1 MIADRAG
8 FVPRFV
14 LSRILTRNWGSVLE
28 AQSWKKGEGDER
40 AVEVDGTHS
49 EKTREV
55 TRPGQAGLSKILSL
69 SAVPA
74 RNVTTHD

>member
-1 MIADRAG
+1 MK
-8 FVPRFV
+8 FP
-14 LSRILTRNWGSVLE
+14 
-28 AQSWKKGEGDER
+28 
-40 AVEVDGTHS
+40 

-74 RNVTTHD
+74 RHVTRSEGNPRARATQEPGQKGVGLL